1 MHSVALLSLFLS
13 LSFCSL
19 LFSPSLVPAHLA
31 ASLSHFRTFSLIWQQ
46 SEPCRWKSFQR
57 ISRKLIYFCNKYDP
71 FEWIHLYT
79 SRCTKQ
85 EVVSGPRLP
94 LLHTPRLSLPVYPTR
109 WSHTYTHSSHKEF
122 FSLLIVLKNH
132 LCWFGI
138 TCTQGRAYITVIG
151 VRFIFLS
158 RFNNWLQEQCGVM
171 RRAALQ
177 SHADR
182 PGHHW

>member
-1 MHSVALLSLFLS
+1 MDAKRFQCTPSPFS
-13 LSFCSL
+13 LSFSLSFYSL

-71 FEWIHLYT
+71 LEWIHLYT

-109 WSHTYTHSSHKEF
+109 WSHTYTHTLSSQ
-122 FSLLIVLKNH
+122 SLLFPPHCVKKTPLLTWNNMYTRACIYNCNWCPFH
-132 LCWFGI
+132 LL
-138 TCTQGRAYITVIG
+138 V
-151 VRFIFLS
+151 S
-158 RFNNWLQEQCGVM
+158 
-171 RRAALQ
+171 
-177 SHADR
+177 
-182 PGHHW
+182 P